1 MVQRIMLC
9 LLFVLRL
16 FEKKQKTTAV
26 RRRFW
31 GKNKTEQRN
40 MWAREKTCGFK
51 KMHNRGMCGPD
62 KKLVNRN
69 SRNVRTK
76 YCIFA

>member
-1 MVQRIMLC
+1 MLC

-31 GKNKTEQRN
+31 GKNKTEQ
-40 MWAREKTCGFK
+40 
-51 KMHNRGMCGPD
+51 MHNRGTRGLE
-62 KKLVNRN
+62 KKL
-69 SRNVRTK
+69 
-76 YCIFA
+76 AD

>member
-16 FEKKQKTTAV
+16 FEKKLKTTAV

-31 GKNKTEQRN
+31 GKNKTEQ
-40 MWAREKTCGFK
+40 
-51 KMHNRGMCGPD
+51 MHNRGTRGPE
-62 KKLVNRN
+62 KKLADSKRC
-69 SRNVRTK
+69 TTEE
-76 YCIFA
+76 CAG